1 MSEIRKK
8 CGLIGNPL
16 GHSWSPQI
24 HSYLGTY
31 SYNLW
36 PMEENEV
43 ADFIKKRDFDA
54 INVTIPYKKTVMPYL
69 DRIDS
74 FAKKIGSVNTI
85 VKEEDGSLSGHNTD
99 YFGFSYMLDKGG
111 IDAEGKKVIILGSGG
126 ASLTARNVIYD
137 RGAKDIVIISRHGEN
152 NYDNI
157 SVNSDANIIVN
168 CTPVGMYPKNLV
180 SPVDISIFPDLEGV
194 VDMIYNPGKTRL
206 MLDCEER
213 KVNHISGLSMLV
225 AQAKQASEYF
235 TNKKIDNSVIDEI
248 TDKINFKLSNITLIG
263 MPGSGKSTVGKAISE
278 ITGRDFIDTDDEI
291 VKKINMPIPEFFSK
305 YGEEKFR
312 DIESEITEKFS
323 KKSGLVISTGGG
335 VVKRQKNIFAIRQ
348 NSFVVYLDRDVDS
361 LPKDGRPLSMKND
374 LRKMKEERLP
384 LYLKAADF
392 TYQVENLNPKINAR
406 NILNLIKKRKN

>member
-43 ADFIKKRDFDA
+43 ADFLKKRDFDA

-348 NSFVVYLDRDVDS
+348 NSFVV
-361 LPKDGRPLSMKND
+361 
-374 LRKMKEERLP
+374 
-384 LYLKAADF
+384 
-392 TYQVENLNPKINAR
+392 
-406 NILNLIKKRKN
+406 

>member
-1 MSEIRKK
+1 
-8 CGLIGNPL
+8 
-16 GHSWSPQI
+16 
-24 HSYLGTY
+24 
-31 SYNLW
+31 
-36 PMEENEV
+36 
-43 ADFIKKRDFDA
+43 
-54 INVTIPYKKTVMPYL
+54 
-69 DRIDS
+69 
-74 FAKKIGSVNTI
+74 
-85 VKEEDGSLSGHNTD
+85 
-99 YFGFSYMLDKGG
+99 
-111 IDAEGKKVIILGSGG
+111 
-126 ASLTARNVIYD
+126 
-137 RGAKDIVIISRHGEN
+137 
-152 NYDNI
+152 
-157 SVNSDANIIVN
+157 
-168 CTPVGMYPKNLV
+168 MYPKNLV

-305 YGEEKFR
+305 YGEEKLR